1 MEVLQHRSY
10 RTIVRKG
17 LSFWVESI
25 ILVFVSVISIYLY
38 LSFFYNEFI
47 EYFYQLL
54 LDNGIKEGL
63 ISLNIYYHDLLMVDI
78 PFNYNTS
85 TTLMIG
91 LIGLVLGIFILLKQK
106 IIPLNVVF
114 WISFL
119 MLLMSIFIVYFIFFS
134 TSYPYSAVKYF
145 DLYLH
150 AYIGFM
156 FMCFVA
162 LSFIL
167 ALTPE
172 TFMKKI
178 IIFVSSVG
186 YYFLY
191 SFVRLACTIL
201 LVSQVSVVFSP
212 FMYFTIF
219 YDFILII
226 YIYTIILYQDTQ
238 KNVLR
243 RSS

>member
-1 MEVLQHRSY
+1 METLQHRSY
-10 RTIVRKG
+10 RTIVKKG

-25 ILVFVSVISIYLY
+25 ILILVSIASIYLY
-38 LSFFYNEFI
+38 LTSFYNQFI
-47 EYFYQLL
+47 EYFYQILL
-54 LDNGIKEGL
+54 QNGIDEGL
-63 ISLNIYYHDLLMVDI
+63 TSLTIYYHSLQVVDV
-78 PFNYNTS
+78 PFLYNTS
-85 TTLMIG
+85 KALF
-91 LIGLVLGIFILLKQK
+91 IGLVSLIVGIFILLKQK

-119 MLLMSIFIVYFIFFS
+119 MLLLSIFILYFMFFS
-134 TSYPYSAVKYF
+134 TSYPYSAEKYF

-156 FMCFVA
+156 LMCFVA

-167 ALTPE
+167 TLTPE
-172 TFMKKI
+172 TFMKKLVI
-178 IIFVSSVG
+178 LISTIG

-191 SFVRLACTIL
+191 SFVRFACTVL

-226 YIYTIILYQDTQ
+226 YIYTVTLYQDTQ
-238 KNVLR
+238 KNALR
-243 RSS
+243 RQ

>member
-25 ILVFVSVISIYLY
+25 ILVLVSIVSIYLY
-38 LSFFYNEFI
+38 LAFFYNQFI
-47 EYFYQLL
+47 EYFYQILL
-54 LDNGIKEGL
+54 QNDIKEG
-63 ISLNIYYHDLLMVDI
+63 IITLNIYYHNLMVVDV
-78 PFNYNTS
+78 PFVYNTS
-85 TTLMIG
+85 MTLLMG
-91 LIGLVLGIFILLKQK
+91 LVGLVLGIFILFKQK
-106 IIPLNVVF
+106 VIPLNVVF
-114 WISFL
+114 WIAFL
-119 MLLMSIFIVYFIFFS
+119 MLLMSIFIFYFIFFS
-134 TSYPYSAVKYF
+134 FSYPYSAVKYF

-156 FMCFVA
+156 LMCFVV

-172 TFMKKI
+172 TFMKKFI
-178 IIFVSSVG
+178 ILVSSIG

-191 SFVRLACTIL
+191 SFVRLACTVL
-201 LVSQVSVVFSP
+201 LVSQVSVAFSA

-226 YIYTIILYQDTQ
+226 YIYTIILYKDTQ
-238 KNVLR
+238 KNSLR
-243 RSS
+243 RE

>member
-17 LSFWVESI
+17 LSFWIESI
-25 ILVFVSVISIYLY
+25 ILVLVSIIGIYLY
-38 LSFFYNEFI
+38 LRFFYNQFI
-47 EYFYQLL
+47 DYFYQLL
-54 LDNGIKEGL
+54 LHNGITEGL
-63 ISLNIYYHDLLMVDI
+63 ISLNIYYHDLMVVDV
-78 PFNYNTS
+78 PFMYNTS
-85 TTLMIG
+85 TTL
-91 LIGLVLGIFILLKQK
+91 LIGLAGLVFVIFILLKQK
-106 IIPLNVVF
+106 TIPLNVVF

-134 TSYPYSAVKYF
+134 GSYPYSAVKYF

-156 FMCFVA
+156 VMCFVA

-172 TFMKKI
+172 TFIRKI
-178 IIFVSSVG
+178 IILISSIG

-191 SFVRLACTIL
+191 SFVRFACTVL

-226 YIYTIILYQDTQ
+226 YIYTIILYKDTQ
-238 KNVLR
+238 KNALR
-243 RSS
+243 R

>member
-10 RTIVRKG
+10 RTIKRKG
-17 LSFWVESI
+17 LPFWVESI
-25 ILVFVSVISIYLY
+25 VLLSVSIISIYFY
-38 LSFFYNEFI
+38 LALFYSEFI
-47 EYFYQLL
+47 EYFNQILL
-54 LDNGIKEGL
+54 QNGITEGL
-63 ISLNIYYHDLLMVDI
+63 ISLNIYYHDLLVVDV
-78 PFNYNTS
+78 PFMYNSSIALWT
-85 TTLMIG
+85 G
-91 LIGLVLGIFILLKQK
+91 LIGFVLGIFILLKQK

-114 WISFL
+114 WIAFL
-119 MLLMSIFIVYFIFFS
+119 MLLMSIFILYFIFNS
-134 TSYPYSAVKYF
+134 ANYPYSSEKYF

-156 FMCFVA
+156 LMCFVV

-167 ALTPE
+167 ALTPG
-172 TFMKKI
+172 TLMRKFI
-178 IIFVSSVG
+178 ILLSSIG

-191 SFVRLACTIL
+191 SFVRFACTVL

-226 YIYTIILYQDTQ
+226 FIYTIILDKVTQ
-238 KNVLR
+238 KIDIR
-243 RSS
+243 RP

>member
-1 MEVLQHRSY
+1 MEALQHRSY
-10 RTIVRKG
+10 RTMVRKG
-17 LSFWVESI
+17 LSFWVESL
-25 ILVFVSVISIYLY
+25 ILALTSILSIYLY
-38 LSFFYNEFI
+38 LAFFYNQFI
-47 EYFYQLL
+47 EYFNQILL
-54 LDNGIKEGL
+54 QSGIKEGM
-63 ISLNIYYHDLLMVDI
+63 ISLSIYYHDLLVVDV
-78 PFNYNTS
+78 PFVYNTS
-85 TTLMIG
+85 TTLFIG
-91 LIGLVLGIFILLKQK
+91 LAGLLIGVFILLKQK
-106 IIPLNVVF
+106 VIPLNVVF
-114 WISFL
+114 WIVFL
-119 MLLMSIFIVYFIFFS
+119 MSLMSIFILYFIFFS
-134 TSYPYSAVKYF
+134 TSYPYSAEKYF

-156 FMCFVA
+156 LMCFVA

-172 TFMKKI
+172 TFMRKFI
-178 IIFVSSVG
+178 ILLSAIG

-191 SFVRLACTIL
+191 SFVRFACTVL

-238 KNVLR
+238 KNALR
-243 RSS
+243 RQ